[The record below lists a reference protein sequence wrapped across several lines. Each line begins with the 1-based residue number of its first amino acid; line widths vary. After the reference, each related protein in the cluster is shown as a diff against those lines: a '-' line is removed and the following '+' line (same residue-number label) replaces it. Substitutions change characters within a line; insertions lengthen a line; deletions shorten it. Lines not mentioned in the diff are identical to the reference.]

1 MAASKSVAKTK
12 TASTSA
18 KRKAASTKAKPT
30 RAVQGKAAGKAID
43 AYVERSNA
51 SLADVASAVRRLVK
65 KTVPAAAEAV
75 NAWGVPVFAL
85 NGAFCLLMVGKNH
98 VTFGFTQGT
107 SLHDPDGLLEG
118 TGKNLR
124 HVKLKK
130 PEQVDHPSLRRL
142 VQEAAALNGQAPVN
156 SAMRS
161 GKKP

>member
-12 TASTSA
+12 TAATSA

-75 NAWGVPVFAL
+75 NAWGVPVFEL

-107 SLHDPDGLLEG
+107 SIHDPSRLEG

-130 PEQVDHPSLRRL
+130 PEQVDQPGLRRL
-142 VQEAAALNGQAPVN
+142 IQEAAALNGKAPVN
-156 SAMRS
+156 SAMRT
-161 GKKP
+161 GKTR